1 MDVYTS
7 FKKYDYIL
15 NNKSLLLA
23 EKIIVLLELWNKINK
38 ANEQLKQVN
47 ATFRERFE
55 KLIHLVVNTWNNSTL
70 EKLMKVSS
78 IELTNEDIDFFNYEQ
93 AYVISVRLMKLCD
106 CNCEDLALNLATAF
120 LKYVESNNIIR
131 ISVEQI
137 WFIFDVKISLLYKFK
152 EKIKIEDILREMNYE
167 DGIYLIKRFIN
178 KKPNLMK
185 IWKYSPKIAMMA
197 IHSFLEKIVTEH
209 KTNLNFFNELLEMYI
224 ALSTVTDSLDHL
236 STKIKQL
243 CEISNLS
250 TLHSFCEY
258 FKNVKNPKL
267 KYCIVE
273 IFIKTLTVYMNEL
286 ELLKNKQDVE
296 NIKSVTSTLA
306 EIFCGLAEYMNQK
319 IKVARECVLTA
330 FSLEPTSERLNFLE
344 ILADKSG
351 LQGTSKTVQ
360 NDLLDS
366 MLSIAQ
372 EQIKLEI
379 QSAEYI
385 AIQVDET
392 TDSSNKTQMTFIVRY
407 ILSGIVHERFI
418 KFIIPSGTTAEHLSD
433 VIFKELEILE
443 IHKTPEKLIG
453 QSYDGASTM
462 SGRLGGVQ
470 KKNIERYPAA
480 NFIHCYAHQ
489 LNLILQKAASQNKN
503 VKIFFANLQGFST
516 FFSRSPK
523 RTAVLDEFVKVRLP
537 RAVPTRWY
545 FNARCVETVFLYQ
558 VDILASLE
566 KIIETEE
573 DSNTI
578 D

>member
-23 EKIIVLLELWNKINK
+23 EKIIVLLELWNKISEYNFCSTKLKNIVHLVDWAILHNMNIILTAEWQLYIDVFRNEMIFTIDK

-78 IELTNEDIDFFNYEQ
+78 IELTNEDIEFFNYEQ

-351 LQGTSKTVQ
+351 LQVCFLFLQ
-360 NDLLDS
+360 
-366 MLSIAQ
+366 
-372 EQIKLEI
+372 
-379 QSAEYI
+379 YI
-385 AIQVDET
+385 
-392 TDSSNKTQMTFIVRY
+392 Y
-407 ILSGIVHERFI
+407 I
-418 KFIIPSGTTAEHLSD
+418 
-433 VIFKELEILE
+433 IFKQRNILLLWKKR
-443 IHKTPEKLIG
+443 I
-453 QSYDGASTM
+453 SY
-462 SGRLGGVQ
+462 
-470 KKNIERYPAA
+470 
-480 NFIHCYAHQ
+480 
-489 LNLILQKAASQNKN
+489 
-503 VKIFFANLQGFST
+503 
-516 FFSRSPK
+516 
-523 RTAVLDEFVKVRLP
+523 
-537 RAVPTRWY
+537 
-545 FNARCVETVFLYQ
+545 
-558 VDILASLE
+558 
-566 KIIETEE
+566 
-573 DSNTI
+573 
-578 D
+578 